1 MRCRNLRAVA
11 GAALALAALGARA
24 DAPPSW
30 QEALASLQAAYAA
43 AVSPGEQADFY
54 RELFVPVFERIERS
68 YATEVDFGALA
79 RTARAAL
86 QGLPPAAADPREA
99 FSRAANAALRQLDPY
114 SRYLDARGQADAR
127 EPQRGSFSGV
137 GLQVEP
143 GEGAVRVVAPLPGSP
158 AARAGLRAG
167 DLIVRVDD
175 LPLLNVPLA
184 EAIAKMRGA
193 PGTSVSMTVRRSGAD
208 EFTVSLTRETIR
220 SQAVVWSMEGEVLV
234 LRLAVFSF
242 TASTALQQA
251 IAEATAAH
259 APAAVVLDLRGNPG
273 GLLQEAIRTADLF
286 LAQGEIATLRG
297 RAASHRRTW
306 QADAD
311 EVLPGLPMVVLL
323 DRRSASASELV
334 AASLQDNRRA
344 TVMGQRSFGKGTVQ
358 TTYAL
363 GEEVRG
369 LLKLTS
375 AVYHR
380 PAGGVV
386 QGTGVAPD
394 VELLALAPAGEA
406 PDASSAHAPP
416 ARIEQGRC
424 SAAHPAPDPALACA
438 VVYLQ
443 SGSIHRFIGRL
454 ADLPR

>member
-1 MRCRNLRAVA
+1 
-11 GAALALAALGARA
+11 
-24 DAPPSW
+24 
-30 QEALASLQAAYAA
+30 
-43 AVSPGEQADFY
+43 
-54 RELFVPVFERIERS
+54 
-68 YATEVDFGALA
+68 
-79 RTARAAL
+79 
-86 QGLPPAAADPREA
+86 
-99 FSRAANAALRQLDPY
+99 
-114 SRYLDARGQADAR
+114 
-127 EPQRGSFSGV
+127 
-137 GLQVEP
+137 
-143 GEGAVRVVAPLPGSP
+143 
-158 AARAGLRAG
+158 
-167 DLIVRVDD
+167 
-175 LPLLNVPLA
+175 
-184 EAIAKMRGA
+184 
-193 PGTSVSMTVRRSGAD
+193 
-208 EFTVSLTRETIR
+208 
-220 SQAVVWSMEGEVLV
+220 VVWSMEGEVLV